1 MKVSQARSRGER
13 IGFTLV
19 ELLVVIAIIAIL
31 IALLL
36 PAVQRAREA
45 ARRTQC
51 RNNLHQIGLAL
62 HNYHET
68 AKLLPPGM
76 VVANSQLQCGT
87 LVNTGFRS
95 ACFAEGTVIPSI
107 GLHGTSWMLFILPHI
122 EQSTVYDSWNFGTN
136 VVGNGLPVVVNNGV
150 RTFTTFPSMTE
161 MPQFYCPTRRQEVA
175 TARYANVIK
184 PGNSVNGMNWTG
196 GGNDYGGCIGSTT
209 SFELTTTNANF
220 RGVYHLTQLQ
230 LQYQTS
236 LAIPT
241 AYPPYNTTL
250 GPFYVNSNTSFRDM
264 KDGTA
269 HVFMAGELQRL
280 NNPLIPLQ
288 QSCDGWA
295 WGGCATLF
303 DTSLGQNKPIQFTIP
318 GSDHKQGSH
327 FLFGDARVDFV
338 SDNIDISIFQNLGD
352 MASGTPVNDY

>member
-1 MKVSQARSRGER
+1 MSTVHARRNRRR
-13 IGFTLV
+13 IGFTLI

-76 VVANSQLQCGT
+76 LVAPTQLLCGSQ
-87 LVNTGFRS
+87 VNTGFRS
-95 ACFAEGTVIPSI
+95 ACFAEGTAVPGI
-107 GLHGTSWMLFILPHI
+107 GLHGTSWMVFILPHI
-122 EQSTVYDSWNFGTN
+122 EQSTIYDAWNFSTN
-136 VVGNGLPVVVNNGV
+136 VVGNSNPVIVTSGT
-150 RTFTTFPSMTE
+150 RTYTVFPALQE
-161 MPQFYCPTRRQEVA
+161 MPQFYCPTRRSELSGN
-175 TARYANVIK
+175 RFANVIK
-184 PGNSVNGMNWTG
+184 PGNTVNGINWTG

-209 SFELTTTNANF
+209 SFELTTTNSNF
-220 RGVYHLTQLQ
+220 RGVYHLTQPQ

-236 LAIPT
+236 LATPT
-241 AYPPYNTTL
+241 TYPPYAATT
-250 GPFYVNSNTSFRDM
+250 GPFYVNSNTNFGHMR
-264 KDGTA
+264 DGTA
-269 HVFMAGELQRL
+269 HVFMVGELQRL
-280 NNPLIPLQ
+280 NSPSIPLQ

-303 DTSLGQNKPIQFTIP
+303 DTFLGQDKPIQFNIP
-318 GSDHKQGSH
+318 GSDHKTGSH
-327 FLFGDARVDFV
+327 YLFGDARVDFV

-352 MASGTPVNDY
+352 MASGVAVQDF